1 MQREFGGYLP
11 LELRRGDKALG
22 YQVFATFPV
31 AGMATLS
38 RAYGFH
44 SERVERTEDFA
55 AAFAR
60 AMASGT
66 GAVLDLNISPEALTP
81 RQTLSQMRAA
91 ALKAKETA

>member
-1 MQREFGGYLP
+1 QERTYPTRVSGTDMVNPDF
-11 LELRRGDKALG
+11 
-22 YQVFATFPV
+22 V
-31 AGMATLS
+31 ALS

-81 RQTLSQMRAA
+81 RQTLSQMREA